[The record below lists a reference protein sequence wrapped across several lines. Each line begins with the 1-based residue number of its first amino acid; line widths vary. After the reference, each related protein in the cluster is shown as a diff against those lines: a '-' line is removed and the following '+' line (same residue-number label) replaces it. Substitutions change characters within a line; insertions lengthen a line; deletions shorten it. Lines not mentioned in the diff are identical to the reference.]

1 MDSVRRHL
9 IDVHLA
15 HVDDGLCCT
24 WKVCRGHPHFMDITG
39 FLAHAATI
47 HKYDVNIKLA
57 HLSEFRKLW
66 KRGRKEWKSLE
77 KAVATGG

>member
-57 HLSEFRKLW
+57 HLSENYGREVEKNGKAW
-66 KRGRKEWKSLE
+66 KKR
-77 KAVATGG
+77 